1 MAQESEP
8 FLLGKEP
15 FLPDF
20 QLFYTL
26 ELSQMFSELFEI
38 PEMHLFR
45 DDPALQT
52 FYDAMCERPSTQKIL
67 AAKELELE
75 VTKKEL
81 YDGFG
86 AAYLD
91 KHIDRRLLG
100 GLFGREV

>member
-1 MAQESEP
+1 MSSN
-8 FLLGKEP
+8 K
-15 FLPDF
+15 
-20 QLFYTL
+20 
-26 ELSQMFSELFEI
+26 
-38 PEMHLFR
+38 
-45 DDPALQT
+45 T

-100 GLFGREV
+100 WLFGREV